1 MTSRRSSGSTRAERV
16 FEPTKSENITVIW
29 RRSAASCGQRVRQ
42 PEGAGFGKRVISFST
57 NCLRRVAELAAEKAG
72 WGRQLPKGHGL
83 GIAAHR
89 SFVSYIATVVEVAAG
104 RG

>member
-1 MTSRRSSGSTRAERV
+1 
-16 FEPTKSENITVIW
+16 
-29 RRSAASCGQRVRQ
+29 
-42 PEGAGFGKRVISFST
+42 
-57 NCLRRVAELAAEKAG
+57 LRRVAELAAEKAG

-104 RG
+104 RR